1 MTDGEPLL
9 AVEDLRKYYTESASL
24 LDRLLGR
31 ERSSVRAVDG
41 VSLSVD
47 RGETL
52 GLVGESGCG
61 KSTAGET
68 ILGLLEP
75 TGGTVRFDGEDV
87 ADLVADASPAATS
100 PPRGIAVYCVL
111 VALFAPM
118 LLVTGGLL
126 ALEGSLAVPL
136 RGVGGLRAA
145 VGVATLAAAYGLWR
159 MERWGFRLAVG
170 LYALSTVSSV
180 VSLATTG
187 RRSLLPLAGSLLAFG
202 YLLAREDAYLSPSS
216 FRRRAQVVFQDPFS
230 SLDPRMTA
238 GEIVA
243 EPLVIHDRPASDP
256 AVSCRAAVTV
266 EGLTRDRVTVRT
278 DEDLDRV
285 VEPDATPEPT
295 ADGGPPTAE
304 GDRVATVHV
313 TVSAVERGVSTASDE
328 PGVAQ
333 VDTDDGPVR
342 IAVEEDLRLQLSAD
356 GDGVDVR
363 VLVGRSD
370 RELRRER
377 ATALLERVGLA
388 ADQLDRYPHEFSGGQ
403 RQRLGIARALAL
415 DPEFVVLDEPV
426 SALDV
431 SVQAQILNL
440 LADLQAE
447 FGLTYLFIAH
457 DLSVVRHIS
466 DRVAVM
472 YLGEIVERGPVE
484 AIFEDPHHPYTR
496 KLLESVPRAETDE
509 RGRRVEALAGDVP
522 SPRDPPSGC
531 RFHTRCPHARAV
543 CRREP
548 PGEYAA
554 DTGGQS
560 AACFRAL
567 EDHPY
572 WESESIDVTAGG
584 ETAFEPEETAGD

>member
-1 MTDGEPLL
+1 
-9 AVEDLRKYYTESASL
+9 
-24 LDRLLGR
+24 
-31 ERSSVRAVDG
+31 
-41 VSLSVD
+41 
-47 RGETL
+47 
-52 GLVGESGCG
+52 
-61 KSTAGET
+61 
-68 ILGLLEP
+68 
-75 TGGTVRFDGEDV
+75 
-87 ADLVADASPAATS
+87 
-100 PPRGIAVYCVL
+100 
-111 VALFAPM
+111 
-118 LLVTGGLL
+118 
-126 ALEGSLAVPL
+126 
-136 RGVGGLRAA
+136 
-145 VGVATLAAAYGLWR
+145 
-159 MERWGFRLAVG
+159 
-170 LYALSTVSSV
+170 
-180 VSLATTG
+180 
-187 RRSLLPLAGSLLAFG
+187 
-202 YLLAREDAYLSPSS
+202 
-216 FRRRAQVVFQDPFS
+216 
-230 SLDPRMTA
+230 
-238 GEIVA
+238 
-243 EPLVIHDRPASDP
+243 
-256 AVSCRAAVTV
+256 
-266 EGLTRDRVTVRT
+266 VTVRT
-278 DEDLDRV
+278 DDDVDRV
-285 VEPDATPEPT
+285 VEPDAAP
-295 ADGGPPTAE
+295 DGDASPPDA
-304 GDRVATVHV
+304 DRVATAHV
-313 TVSAVERGVSTASDE
+313 TVTAVDRGPTRDADE
-328 PGVAQ
+328 PGVAH

-342 IAVEEDLRLQLSAD
+342 VAVEEDLRLRVFAD

-560 AACFRAL
+560 AACFRAV

-572 WESESIDVTAGG
+572 WESEPIDVTAGG

>member
-1 MTDGEPLL
+1 MTDEEPLL

-31 ERSSVRAVDG
+31 ERPAVRAVDG

-75 TGGTVRFDGEDV
+75 TGGTVHFDGEDV

-100 PPRGIAVYCVL
+100 PPRGIAVCCVL
-111 VALFAPM
+111 VALFAPV

-126 ALEGSLAVPL
+126 AIEGSLAVPL
-136 RGVGGLRAA
+136 RVVGGLRAA

-159 MERWGFRLAVG
+159 MERWGLRLAVG
-170 LYALSTVSSV
+170 LYALSAVSAV
-180 VSLATTG
+180 VSFATTG
-187 RRSLLPLAGSLLAFG
+187 LRSLLPLAGSLLAFG

-238 GEIVA
+238 GEIVG

-256 AVSCRAAVTV
+256 NVSCRAAVSA
-266 EGLTRDRVTVRT
+266 EGLPRDRVTVRT
-278 DEDLDRV
+278 DDDVDRV
-285 VEPDATPEPT
+285 VEPDSTPEP
-295 ADGGPPTAE
+295 ADSGTPPAE

-328 PGVAQ
+328 PGVAL

-342 IAVEEDLRLQLSAD
+342 VAVEEDLRLRVSAE
-356 GDGVDVR
+356 GDAVDVR
-363 VLVGRSD
+363 VVVGRSD

-484 AIFEDPHHPYTR
+484 AIFESPTHPYTR

-509 RGRRVEALAGDVP
+509 RDRRVEALAGDVP

-548 PGEYAA
+548 PEEYAA

-567 EDHPY
+567 EDHHY
-572 WESESIDVTAGG
+572 WDSEPIDVTAGG
-584 ETAFEPEETAGD
+584 ETAFEAGEGADD